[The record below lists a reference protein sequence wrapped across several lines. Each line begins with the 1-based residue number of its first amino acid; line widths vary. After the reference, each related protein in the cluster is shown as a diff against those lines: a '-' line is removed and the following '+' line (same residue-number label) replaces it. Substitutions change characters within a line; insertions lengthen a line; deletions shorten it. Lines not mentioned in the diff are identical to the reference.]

1 LTLAVPSI
9 SSVQESTIEIDDA
22 PEMEVIGVSK
32 TVVIKKHAKAVFVFG
47 GDVVVEGRV
56 DGDVGVI
63 GGNVIQKEG
72 GSIGGDVIV
81 IGGGYRPE
89 AVKPL
94 RDAGKQTLVFG
105 IFEDELRELG
115 SDPTSILSPSLS
127 PAFFAQRILSVLF
140 WFAVAFAFSYIA
152 PGAVSRAIVRTD
164 LHTVRVAGFGL
175 AGLITAVVIVIASL
189 SFLPDYLGAVVWLMI
204 FALLMLAY
212 LFGRI
217 VLQLYIGKWM
227 QRRVWATRSYPDS
240 VAILIGTVFWTLLL
254 SIPYVWTLTLL
265 ALFAFGVGLVLTG
278 RENRPQSHA

>member
-1 LTLAVPSI
+1 
-9 SSVQESTIEIDDA
+9 
-22 PEMEVIGVSK
+22 M
-32 TVVIKKHAKAVFVFG
+32 
-47 GDVVVEGRV
+47 
-56 DGDVGVI
+56 
-63 GGNVIQKEG
+63 
-72 GSIGGDVIV
+72 
-81 IGGGYRPE
+81 
-89 AVKPL
+89 
-94 RDAGKQTLVFG
+94 
-105 IFEDELRELG
+105 
-115 SDPTSILSPSLS
+115 
-127 PAFFAQRILSVLF
+127 
-140 WFAVAFAFSYIA
+140 IA
-152 PGAVSRAIVRTD
+152 
-164 LHTVRVAGFGL
+164 
-175 AGLITAVVIVIASL
+175 AVVIVIASL